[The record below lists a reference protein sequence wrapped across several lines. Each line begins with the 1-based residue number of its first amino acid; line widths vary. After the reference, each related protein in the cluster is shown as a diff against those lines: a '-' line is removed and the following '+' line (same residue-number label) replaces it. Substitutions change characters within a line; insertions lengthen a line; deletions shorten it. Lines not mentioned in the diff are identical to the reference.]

1 MEQNP
6 NVKKLTEVYKLLDSL
21 DIEEKNAEIEEAK
34 GKVKECIDE
43 IKELDKRFLEEK
55 EHESDEKINAIL
67 PCHARGTYQVEQRAE
82 TKVQYKPTFKE
93 KLATILPYVC
103 GLLLVAA
110 VAFAILWILK

>member
-6 NVKKLTEVYKLLDSL
+6 NIQKLTDVYRLLDSL

-34 GKVKECIDE
+34 TKLKDCIDE
-43 IKELDKRFLEEK
+43 IEELDRKFLKEK
-55 EHESDEKINAIL
+55 EIESDEKVNAIL
-67 PCHARGTYQVEQRAE
+67 PCHAQGTYHVEQRAE

-93 KLATILPYVC
+93 KVATILPYVC
-103 GLLLVAA
+103 GLLLIAA

>member
-6 NVKKLTEVYKLLDSL
+6 NIQKLTDVYKTLDSL
-21 DIEEKNAEIEEAK
+21 NIDEKKEEIETAK
-34 GKVKECIDE
+34 SKLKECIDE
-43 IKELDKRFLEEK
+43 IEELDRRFLHEK
-55 EHESDEKINAIL
+55 EIESDEKINAIL
-67 PCHARGTYQVEQRAE
+67 PCHAQGTYQVEQRAE

-93 KLATILPYVC
+93 KAAAILPYVC